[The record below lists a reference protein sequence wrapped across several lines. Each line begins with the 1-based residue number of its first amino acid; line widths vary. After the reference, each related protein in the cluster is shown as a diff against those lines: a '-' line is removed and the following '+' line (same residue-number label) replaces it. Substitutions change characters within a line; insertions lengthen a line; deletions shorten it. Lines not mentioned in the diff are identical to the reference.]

1 VTLRR
6 GVPRTKPYV
15 VAFAGARDAYQV
27 PLALEERGRLAKL
40 VTDLYVP
47 EPLAAVARRLGAGA
61 RLERASRR
69 SMPGLPFGRVKLVL
83 PLVREVLVPPSDP
96 GPEARLARAIR
107 NQEVLG
113 QAAALTARKLGAD
126 LFLYAGYAA
135 AAFVDPALAPSK
147 KVLFMYHPHVR
158 PSAAILKGDFK
169 SFPEARSSEEHI
181 DRDLRDESNDK
192 ELSHADLVVC
202 ASSFTA
208 RSVRDA
214 GFSNVPMMV
223 VPYGIDAQPA
233 VHARPIVRRD
243 NRRCQ
248 FLFVGSGVHRKG
260 LHLLVDAWKKA
271 ELPDADLTLVCR
283 NIEPW
288 IEERTKG
295 APIQLLRGVSGD
307 ELERLYAE
315 GDAFVL
321 PSLIEGFGYVYLEAL
336 SRGCFCIGTL
346 NTGLPDLQLGPGE
359 AAVLPAADLEALV
372 ETLRATHARWK
383 GGGLDASAI
392 AAAASRWPW
401 ARFRQGIVAATA

>member
-1 VTLRR
+1 MTLRR
-6 GVPRTKPYV
+6 GVPRRKPYV
-15 VAFAGARDAYQV
+15 VAFTGARDAYQV
-27 PLALEERGRLAKL
+27 PLALEEMGRLGKL

-47 EPLAAVARRLGAGA
+47 ASFAAIVKHLGVGA
-61 RLERASRR
+61 RLERVSRR
-69 SMPGLPFGRVKLVL
+69 TVAGLSFRRVELVL
-83 PLVREVLVPPSDP
+83 PVAREVLVPPSDP
-96 GPEARLARAIR
+96 GPEARLARAIK
-107 NQEVLG
+107 NQDLVG
-113 QAAALTARKLGAD
+113 QAAARAARKLGAD

-135 AAFVDPALAPSK
+135 AAFVDPELAQSK
-147 KVLFMYHPHVR
+147 KILFMYHPHVR

-169 SFPEARSSEEHI
+169 SFPEARSSEEQI

-192 ELSHADLVVC
+192 ELAHADLVVC

-214 GFSNVPMMV
+214 GFSQVPMIV
-223 VPYGIDAQPA
+223 VPYGIDAPPKHEVRQ
-233 VHARPIVRRD
+233 IVRRE

-271 ELPDADLTLVCR
+271 QLPEADLTLVCR

-295 APIQLLRGVSGD
+295 APIQLLRGVTGD
-307 ELERLYAE
+307 ELERLYAKA
-315 GDAFVL
+315 DVFIL

-336 SRGCFCIGTL
+336 SRGCFCVGTL

-359 AAVLPAADLEALV
+359 AAVLPAADLDTLV
-372 ETLRATHARWK
+372 ETLRATQTRWK
-383 GGGLDASAI
+383 GGGLDAGAI

-401 ARFRQGIVAATA
+401 ARFRQGIVEATA